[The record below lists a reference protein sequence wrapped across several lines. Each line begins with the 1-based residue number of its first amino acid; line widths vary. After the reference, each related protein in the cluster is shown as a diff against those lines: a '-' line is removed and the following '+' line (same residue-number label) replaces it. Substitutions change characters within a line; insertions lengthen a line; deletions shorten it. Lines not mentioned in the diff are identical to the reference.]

1 MMKKKLTIWLMAL
14 SLFILQGC
22 GLLETVDNS
31 INFASETTAYMN
43 ELTTFGQEM
52 NTMAQQALT
61 DAEAQTA
68 LKEQLI
74 ALKDQIIQYE
84 GIQVPDYAKDLHGQ
98 IVAYNE
104 NLQQSLDQAISNI
117 EQGKAAFEATGIPE
131 TVNKINELL
140 NQLNALNPNG

>member
-14 SLFILQGC
+14 SLFILPGC
-22 GLLETVDNS
+22 GILETVDSS
-31 INFASETTAYMN
+31 ITFATETTDYMN
-43 ELTTFGQEM
+43 ELTTFGQDM

-61 DAEAQTA
+61 DAEARTA
-68 LKEQLI
+68 LKEQLVD
-74 ALKDQIIQYE
+74 LKDQITNYAD
-84 GIQVPDYAKDLHGQ
+84 IQVPDYAKDLHGQ

-104 NLQQSLDQAISNI
+104 TLQQNLDQAIANI

-140 NQLNALNPNG
+140 GQLNALNPAG